1 MWDQAADT
9 ENLRRIIKDVLAGWS
24 WWDDQTWGDAQPNLL
39 AITQNMLLKRG
50 YHAPALHRAGSR
62 LQARLQEALEDHGD
76 SMRERAPLVLS
87 ARLLGIVSQTEVCER
102 LEPLLVPARDF
113 LFLSDHEVHEQCD
126 FWSAVTQLGSEPV
139 PQALGSIA
147 AELGEVLSAVMLVAC
162 RQYRLDA
169 ASRLLRVMAYLRHDQ
184 LMIAEGAEFI
194 AFQQRLEGSF
204 GFLNPLAP
212 GYDRLPSDRDIWV
225 HLPFTVAALWGLT
238 EVESSLKPIEIR

>member
-1 MWDQAADT
+1 
-9 ENLRRIIKDVLAGWS
+9 
-24 WWDDQTWGDAQPNLL
+24 
-39 AITQNMLLKRG
+39 
-50 YHAPALHRAGSR
+50 
-62 LQARLQEALEDHGD
+62 
-76 SMRERAPLVLS
+76 
-87 ARLLGIVSQTEVCER
+87 
-102 LEPLLVPARDF
+102 
-113 LFLSDHEVHEQCD
+113 
-126 FWSAVTQLGSEPV
+126 
-139 PQALGSIA
+139 
-147 AELGEVLSAVMLVAC
+147 MLVAW